1 MHVWMNKL
9 FGFKKYFFFNK
20 NRRNVYSMCIFSE
33 MLFSKKWSEIK
44 GKRSWKR
51 EGFDNGVKTGYFQ
64 LHAWRR
70 LAKVVFTFFFSQE
83 INKTGMHLNFK
94 KLLRKNTKKTTHSC
108 LIKFIGQISRCV
120 CVYRLRNFGRTLVHV
135 ILDNFSEITWFSK
148 YFWTHKLYWQKNS
161 IYIVVVNGQTII
173 ERLSH

>member
-1 MHVWMNKL
+1 MNKL

-33 MLFSKKWSEIK
+33 MLFSKKWSEIN

-94 KLLRKNTKKTTHSC
+94 KLLRKNTKKQH
-108 LIKFIGQISRCV
+108 
-120 CVYRLRNFGRTLVHV
+120 
-135 ILDNFSEITWFSK
+135 
-148 YFWTHKLYWQKNS
+148 
-161 IYIVVVNGQTII
+161 IVV
-173 ERLSH
+173 L